1 MNGLLQDVGY
11 ALRQLR
17 KNPGFTVVAVLTL
30 ALGIGANTAIFTMV
44 QGVVLA
50 PLPFREPDR
59 LVTVWQNNL
68 TLKRI
73 IYVSYPDFLDWQRS
87 AHAFE
92 QMAAFTSQSFDLTN
106 PGIAEH
112 VNGKE
117 ISSGFFGILGAK
129 LALGRDFLA
138 EEDKQGG
145 APGVIISDRLW
156 NERFARSLEALGKSL
171 TLSGANY
178 TVVGVVAPGFHLV
191 DEDAD
196 VYTPLGQEDLL
207 IYGDRT
213 IHPIFCIGR
222 LKPGVSVAEAQSEM
236 RAIQQGL
243 NQLYPAADKGL
254 GADILPLKQVIVGD
268 TRGTL
273 LLLLGAVGIVLLI
286 ACANVA
292 NLLLTRAAARTR
304 EFAIRSALG
313 ADRMRIAQ
321 QIITESVLL
330 SLAGGA
336 LGLAVAKWG
345 LAVALVSLS
354 SSLPRSENIA
364 VNLPVLLF
372 TSGISIVVGIL
383 FGLAPALQGSKADL
397 QIAMKAEGRGVTRGR
412 GRTQSGLVIA
422 QMALSLVLLTGA
434 GLLLRTIRNLWQANP
449 GFDAQHLITFKLGL
463 SPALTKNVASERTA
477 YQQLIERIRQI
488 PGVQSAALTALV
500 PLSQQDNTGP
510 FWTGPQK
517 PASIAEAPRATFYWT
532 DPEYL
537 RTMGIPLLRG
547 RFFHP
552 EDTTSSERVIVIDN
566 VLAHAYFSDKDPL
579 GETIVV
585 PHWGSARVIGVVG
598 HVRHWD
604 LRDSNQYTQNQ
615 IYVSYYQL
623 RDEWVPVFREF
634 LTVVV
639 RTPLDSASL
648 MSAIKQAAYGADS
661 AQAVYS
667 VRTMQEL
674 VSESMSPQ
682 RFPMVLLGL
691 FAGLAL
697 LLATVGIY
705 GVISYSV
712 KRRVLEIGIRMA
724 LGASRLNVFRMII
737 GQGLRLALI
746 GLALGIAIAFA
757 LMRLLSGFSHLLY
770 GVGAND
776 GTTFASVSIVLIGVA
791 FLACYIPARRAAKAD
806 PMEALRYE

>member
-1 MNGLLQDVGY
+1 MNGLLQDVSY

-17 KNPGFTVVAVLTL
+17 KNPGFTAVAVLTL

-59 LVTVWQNNL
+59 LVTLWQNNL
-68 TLKRI
+68 TLKHI

-87 AHAFE
+87 ANSFE
-92 QMAAFTSQSFDLTN
+92 QMAAFTSQSYDLTT
-106 PGIAEH
+106 PGSAEH

-117 ISSGFFGILGAK
+117 ISSGFFGTLGAK
-129 LALGRDFLA
+129 LVIGRDFLP

-156 NERFARSLEALGKSL
+156 NERFARNSGVLRKSL
-171 TLSGANY
+171 TLSGTDY
-178 TVVGVVAPGFHLV
+178 MVVGVVAPGFHLV
-191 DEDAD
+191 EEDAD

-222 LKPGVSVAEAQSEM
+222 LKRGISVAQAQDEI

-254 GADILPLKQVIVGD
+254 GADVLPLKQVIVGD

-313 ADRMRIAQ
+313 ADRMRIAR

-336 LGLAVAKWG
+336 LGLAVAKWSLG
-345 LAVALVSLS
+345 VALAVLP

-372 TSGISIVVGIL
+372 TFGISLVVGIL
-383 FGLAPALQGSKADL
+383 FGVAPALQGSKADL
-397 QIAMKAEGRGVTRGR
+397 QIAMKAEGRGITRGA
-412 GRTQSGLVIA
+412 RTQSGLVIA
-422 QMALSLVLLTGA
+422 QMALSLVLLAGA

-449 GFDAQHLITFKLGL
+449 GFDAQHLITFKVGL
-463 SPALTKNVASERTA
+463 SPALTKDVARERIA
-477 YQQLIERIRQI
+477 YQQLVERIRQI
-488 PGVQSAALTALV
+488 PGVQSATLTALV

-517 PASIAEAPRATFYWT
+517 PASIAEAPRASFYWT
-532 DPEYL
+532 DPAYL
-537 RTMGIPLLRG
+537 STMEIPLLRG
-547 RFFHP
+547 RYFLP
-552 EDTTSSERVIVIDN
+552 DDTNSSERVVVIDS
-566 VLAHAYFSDKDPL
+566 VLAGTYFPDKDAV
-579 GETIVV
+579 GKSIMI
-585 PHWGSARVIGVVG
+585 PHWGVARVIGVVG

-604 LRDSNQYTQNQ
+604 LSDSNQYTQNQ

-623 RDEWVPVFREF
+623 RDEWVPVFREY
-634 LTVVV
+634 LTMVV
-639 RTPLDSASL
+639 RTPLDSASI
-648 MSAIKQAAYGADS
+648 MPAIKQAAYGAGS
-661 AQAVYS
+661 GQAVYS
-667 VRTMQEL
+667 VHTMQEFA
-674 VSESMSPQ
+674 SASMSPQ
-682 RFPMVLLGL
+682 RFPMILLGL

-697 LLATVGIY
+697 LLAAVGIY

-712 KRRVLEIGIRMA
+712 TRRVHEIGIRMA
-724 LGASRLNVFRMII
+724 LGAPRLNVFRMII

-746 GLALGIAIAFA
+746 GLALGITTAFV

-770 GVGAND
+770 GVGVND
-776 GTTFASVSIVLIGVA
+776 GTTFASVSFVLIGVA
-791 FLACYIPARRAAKAD
+791 SLACYIPARRAAKAD